1 MHVYNMNVE
10 QIRNILICMSLALI
24 SFSSCTSCQEV
35 NRIKNCT
42 KDTLLIDLT
51 ESDTLDDWVYW
62 DENPEDTIGIMAPD
76 TLAIYIDGKEV
87 IIKKEYYVLP
97 DSLIIADAYVLN
109 LKEPYYYIYA
119 IKWQDVKHYPL
130 EEIRARK
137 LYDRQIVTKKDFHNR
152 LFEYK
157 PTGSKGDH

>member
-1 MHVYNMNVE
+1 MNVE
-10 QIRNILICMSLALI
+10 QIRNILICMSLTLI
-24 SFSSCTSCQEV
+24 SFSSCTSCQSV
-35 NRIKNCT
+35 RWIKNCT
-42 KDTLLIDLT
+42 QDTLLIELAA
-51 ESDTLDDWVYW
+51 SDTLDDWLYW
-62 DENPEDTIGIMAPD
+62 GENPEDTLGIMAPD
-76 TLAIYIDGKEV
+76 TFAIYIHGDKI
-87 IIKKEYYVLP
+87 IIKNDYYALP
-97 DSLIIADAYVLN
+97 DSLIRADGYVLT

>member
-1 MHVYNMNVE
+1 MTIMNIKRVGK
-10 QIRNILICMSLALI
+10 ILICMSLALI
-24 SFSSCTSCQEV
+24 SFSSCTSCQGSFL
-35 NRIKNCT
+35 IKNCT

-62 DENPEDTIGIMAPD
+62 DEHMEDTLRFDWPEDT
-76 TLAIYIDGKEV
+76 TVIYVHGKKTV
-87 IIKKEYYVLP
+87 IRASHCVLP
-97 DSLIIADAYVLN
+97 DSVLRVDDRIFF
-109 LKEPYYYIYA
+109 YRDTYYIQT
-119 IKWQDVKHYPL
+119 IKWDTATHYTL

-137 LYDRQIVTKKDFHNR
+137 LYDTQTVTKKDFRTR